1 MKKPFTT
8 LLMLAASLVSC
19 TACSESAEAATA
31 AGDDDGPTNGE
42 FQIQYTTP
50 VPSEFFQAASQQ
62 GTVEALEYD
71 SKDYTSS
78 ARPATRKP
86 AYVYLP
92 YGYDPTQKY
101 DVIYLLHGWTGVAQE
116 YFLGRSGNS
125 RTSLVNIFDNLIQK
139 GLTKPFIAVSP
150 TWDKDNQS
158 KDWGESTREAA
169 VFSQEYVND
178 LIPAVETHYSTYL
191 ESPDEA
197 GILASRQHRAIGG
210 FSLGSITTW
219 YVFEQ
224 AFPYSKWYLPM
235 SGDNW
240 SQGMYGGQY
249 YPEATAQFLADLVNA
264 SPYGNDFY
272 VWYACGTEDVRLP
285 QSHNQA
291 LAMAKLTDTFNAKNF
306 SYHMKEGG
314 RHDFNA
320 VWEFCYHALQFF
332 FPPQNAEPVTN
343 YYNRQSRIADVMNDP
358 DFGDWGRLIFPANT
372 SYWSG
377 TTLEDLRLT
386 WYNGIDPDKT
396 VEIVNYFKAHHDE
409 VFIDIYTEAE
419 KQADPEKR
427 NTGLFFFRAQQ
438 SSPKGGTGGGLP
450 FAICN
455 AGGGHVYVGAMHD
468 SFPHALEISK
478 QGLNAFALIYRPDW
492 TPSDEDL
499 ARALTYIYD
508 LADELGVA
516 RDGYSLWGGSAGARM
531 AADMSRLSHM
541 RSSTGRSDI
550 PQAAACIMQ
559 YTGYTSVA
567 ADDAPTYACCGTSD
581 GIASWH
587 TMQSRLDQL
596 SALGI
601 PTEFHA
607 YNGLPHGF
615 GLGTGTVAE
624 GWINDAIRFW
634 NQQRSGSTRISQ
646 IRTAD
651 SSKGKAIYSLSGT
664 RRDTLQKGINIV
676 DGRKIVK

>member
-1 MKKPFTT
+1 
-8 LLMLAASLVSC
+8 MLAISLASC
-19 TACSESAEAATA
+19 AACSS
-31 AGDDDGPTNGE
+31 DDEQVRQVPANGGGSDEE
-42 FQIQYTTP
+42 FTIHYTTP

-62 GTVEALEYD
+62 GTIELLEYD

-101 DVIYLLHGWTGVAQE
+101 DIIYLLHGWTGVAQE
-116 YFLGRSGNS
+116 YFLGRSGSS
-125 RTSLVNIFDNLIQK
+125 RTSLVHIFDNLIQQ

-178 LIPAVETHYSTYL
+178 LIPTVETHYSTYL
-191 ESPDEA
+191 ESPTEA

-219 YVFEQ
+219 YIFEQ

-249 YPEATAQFLADLVNA
+249 YPDETVLFLADLVNR
-264 SPYGNDFY
+264 SPYRDDFY

-291 LAMAKLTDTFNAKNF
+291 LAMAKLTDTFNAKTF

-332 FPPQNAEPVTN
+332 FPPKNAEPVTN
-343 YYNRQSRIADVMNDP
+343 YYNRQSLISDVINDP

-372 SYWSG
+372 SYWDG

-396 VEIVNYFKAHHDE
+396 VEIVNYIKAHADE

-427 NTGLFFFRAQQ
+427 NTGLFFFR
-438 SSPKGGTGGGLP
+438 GTPDAP

-455 AGGGHVYVGAMHD
+455 AGGGHVFVGAMHD

-492 TPSDEDL
+492 EPSDQDL

-508 LADELGVA
+508 HADELGVA
-516 RDGYSLWGGSAGARM
+516 HDGYSLWGGSAGARM

-559 YTGYTSVA
+559 YTGYTTVA
-567 ADDAPTYACCGTSD
+567 ADYAPTYACCGTSD
-581 GIASWH
+581 GIASWR
-587 TMQSRLDQL
+587 TMQSRLDEL
-596 SALGI
+596 SSLGI
-601 PTEFHA
+601 PTEFRS

-624 GWINDAIRFW
+624 GWINDAIHFW
-634 NQQRSGSTRISQ
+634 TQQRFGSTRISQ
-646 IRTAD
+646 TRTSD
-651 SSKGKAIYSLSGT
+651 NSKPQTIYSLNGT
-664 RRDTLQKGINIV
+664 RRDTLQRGINIV
-676 DGRKIVK
+676 DGRKIFK

>member
-1 MKKPFTT
+1 
-8 LLMLAASLVSC
+8 MLAASLVSC

-31 AGDDDGPTNGE
+31 AGDNDAPTNGE
-42 FQIQYTTP
+42 FQIHYTTP

-62 GTVEALEYD
+62 GTVEVLWYD

-92 YGYDPTQKY
+92 YGYDATQQY
-101 DVIYLLHGWTGVAQE
+101 DIIYLLHGWTGTAEQ
-116 YFLGRSGNS
+116 YFGLSS
-125 RTSLVNIFDNLIQK
+125 WPQMKNIFDNLIQR

-150 TWDKDNQS
+150 TWDKDNQP

-191 ESPDEA
+191 ESPTEA

-249 YPEATAQFLADLVNA
+249 YPDETAQFLADLVGK
-264 SPYGNDFY
+264 SPYKNDFY

-291 LAMAKLTDTFNAKNF
+291 LAMAKLTDTFNSSNF

-343 YYNRQSRIADVMNDP
+343 YYNRQSRIADVISDP

-372 SYWSG
+372 SYWDG

-386 WYNGIDPDKT
+386 WYNGMDPDKT
-396 VEIVNYFKAHHDE
+396 VEIVNYIKAHADE

-427 NTGLFFFRAQQ
+427 NTGLFFFRAAVDADLKSASHESGISNPLQ
-438 SSPKGGTGGGLP
+438 PRP

-455 AGGGHVYVGAMHD
+455 AGGGHVFVGAMHD

-492 TPSDEDL
+492 DPSDEDL

-508 LADELGVA
+508 HADELGVT

-541 RSSTGRSDI
+541 RSSTGRTDI

-559 YTGYTSVA
+559 YTGYTTVA

-581 GIASWH
+581 GIASWR
-587 TMQSRLDQL
+587 TMQNRLESL
-596 SALGI
+596 ASYGI

-634 NQQRSGSTRISQ
+634 QTQRGTTRISQ
-646 IRTAD
+646 TRASDGTKPQ
-651 SSKGKAIYSLSGT
+651 SIYSLNGT
-664 RRDTLQKGINIV
+664 RRDTLQRGINIV
-676 DGRKIVK
+676 DGKKLIR

>member
-8 LLMLAASLVSC
+8 LLMLAASLVC
-19 TACSESAEAATA
+19 CAACSESAEAATA
-31 AGDDDGPTNGE
+31 AGDDDGPTNVE

-62 GTVEALEYD
+62 GMVEVLWYD

-101 DVIYLLHGWTGVAQE
+101 DIIYLLHGWTGVAEQ
-116 YFLGRSGNS
+116 YFGLSSWPQMKN
-125 RTSLVNIFDNLIQK
+125 LFDNLIQRA
-139 GLTKPFIAVSP
+139 LTKPFIAVSP

-158 KDWGESTREAA
+158 KGWGESTQEAA

-191 ESPDEA
+191 ESPTEA

-219 YVFEQ
+219 YIFEQ

-240 SQGMYGGQY
+240 NQGMYGGQY
-249 YPEATAQFLADLVNA
+249 YPDETAQFLADLVNK
-264 SPYGNDFY
+264 SPYRDDFY
-272 VWYACGTEDVRLP
+272 VWYACGSEDVRLP

-314 RHDFNA
+314 KHDFNA

-332 FPPQNAEPVTN
+332 FPPKNAEPMTN

-358 DFGDWGRLIFPANT
+358 DFGDWGRLILPANN

-377 TTLEDLRLT
+377 TTLEDLDLT

-396 VEIVNYFKAHHDE
+396 VEIVNYIKAHHDE
-409 VFIDIYTEAE
+409 VFIDIYTETE
-419 KQADPEKR
+419 KLADPEKR
-427 NTGLFFFRAQQ
+427 NTGLFFFR
-438 SSPKGGTGGGLP
+438 GTPGAP

-492 TPSDEDL
+492 SPSDEDL
-499 ARALTYIYD
+499 ARAITYIYD
-508 LADELGVA
+508 HADELGVA

-541 RSSTGRSDI
+541 RSSTGRTDI

-559 YTGYTSVA
+559 YTGYTTVA

-581 GIASWH
+581 GIASWR
-587 TMQSRLDQL
+587 TMQNRLESL
-596 SALGI
+596 ASYGI

-634 NQQRSGSTRISQ
+634 QTQRGTTRISQ
-646 IRTAD
+646 TRASDGTKPQ
-651 SSKGKAIYSLSGT
+651 SIYSLNGI
-664 RRDTLQKGINIV
+664 RRDTLQRGINIV
-676 DGRKIVK
+676 DGKKLIR

>member
-1 MKKPFTT
+1 
-8 LLMLAASLVSC
+8 MLAISLASC
-19 TACSESAEAATA
+19 AACSS
-31 AGDDDGPTNGE
+31 DDEQVRQVPANGGGSDEE
-42 FQIQYTTP
+42 FTIHYTTP

-62 GTVEALEYD
+62 GTIELLEYD

-101 DVIYLLHGWTGVAQE
+101 DIIYLLHGWTGVAQE
-116 YFLGRSGNS
+116 YFLGRSGSS
-125 RTSLVNIFDNLIQK
+125 RTSLVHIFDNLIQQ

-191 ESPDEA
+191 ESPTEA

-219 YVFEQ
+219 YIFEQ

-249 YPEATAQFLADLVNA
+249 YPDETVLFLADLVNR
-264 SPYGNDFY
+264 SPYRDDFY

-291 LAMAKLTDTFNAKNF
+291 LAMAKLTDTFNAKTF

-332 FPPQNAEPVTN
+332 FPPKNAEPVTN
-343 YYNRQSRIADVMNDP
+343 YYNRQSLISDVINDP
-358 DFGDWGRLIFPANT
+358 DFGDWGRLIFPADDG
-372 SYWSG
+372 YWSG

-396 VEIVNYFKAHHDE
+396 IEIVNYIKAHHNE

-427 NTGLFFFRAQQ
+427 NTGLFFFR
-438 SSPKGGTGGGLP
+438 GTPGAP

-492 TPSDEDL
+492 APSDQDL

-508 LADELGVA
+508 HADELGVA
-516 RDGYSLWGGSAGARM
+516 HDGYSLWGGSAGARM

-559 YTGYTSVA
+559 YTGYTTVA
-567 ADDAPTYACCGTSD
+567 ADYAPTYACCGTSD
-581 GIASWH
+581 GIASWR
-587 TMQSRLDQL
+587 TMQSRLESL
-596 SALGI
+596 ASYGI

-624 GWINDAIRFW
+624 GWINDAIHFW
-634 NQQRSGSTRISQ
+634 KTQLSGSTRISQ
-646 IRTAD
+646 TRVSD
-651 SSKGKAIYSLSGT
+651 GPNPQSIYSLSGI
-664 RRDTLQKGINIV
+664 RRDTLQRGINIV
-676 DGRKIVK
+676 DGKAYLVK

>member
-19 TACSESAEAATA
+19 TACSDSAEAATA

-50 VPSEFFQAASQQ
+50 VPSEFFQVASQQ
-62 GTVEALEYD
+62 GTVELLEYD

-78 ARPATRKP
+78 ARPATLKP

-101 DVIYLLHGWTGVAQE
+101 DIIYLLHGWTGVAQE

-125 RTSLVNIFDNLIQK
+125 RTSLVNIFDNLIQR

-191 ESPDEA
+191 ESPTEA

-249 YPEATAQFLADLVNA
+249 YPDETAQFLADLVNA

-291 LAMAKLTDTFNAKNF
+291 LAMAKLTDTFNAKTF

-314 RHDFNA
+314 RHDFYA

-332 FPPQNAEPVTN
+332 FPPKNAEPMTN
-343 YYNRQSRIADVMNDP
+343 YYNRQSRITDVINDP
-358 DFGDWGRLIFPANT
+358 DFGDWGRLILPANT

-377 TTLEDLRLT
+377 TTLEDLDLT

-396 VEIVNYFKAHHDE
+396 VEIVNYMKAHHDE
-409 VFIDIYTEAE
+409 VFVDIYTEAE

-427 NTGLFFFRAQQ
+427 NTGLFFFRGMA
-438 SSPKGGTGGGLP
+438 GEP

-455 AGGGHVYVGAMHD
+455 AGGGHVFVGAMHD

-492 TPSDEDL
+492 GPSDEDL

-508 LADELGVA
+508 HADELGVS
-516 RDGYSLWGGSAGARM
+516 RNGYSLWGGSAGARM

-541 RSSTGRSDI
+541 RSSTGRTDI

-559 YTGYTSVA
+559 YTGYTTVA
-567 ADDAPTYACCGTSD
+567 ADYAPTYACCGTSD
-581 GIASWH
+581 GIASWT
-587 TMQSRLDQL
+587 TMQSRLESL
-596 SALGI
+596 ASLGI

-646 IRTAD
+646 TRTSD
-651 SSKGKAIYSLSGT
+651 GSKAQAIYSLNGT

-676 DGRKIVK
+676 DGRKILK

>member
-1 MKKPFTT
+1 
-8 LLMLAASLVSC
+8 MLAVSLVSC
-19 TACSESAEAATA
+19 TACSESAEAETV

-62 GTVEALEYD
+62 GTIELLEYD

-78 ARPATRKP
+78 SRPATRKP

-101 DVIYLLHGWTGVAQE
+101 DIIYLLHGWTGVAQE
-116 YFLGRSGNS
+116 YFLGRSGS
-125 RTSLVNIFDNLIQK
+125 SKTSLVHIFDNLIEK

-150 TWDKDNQS
+150 TWDTENQS
-158 KDWGESTREAA
+158 ADWGRSIDEIAA
-169 VFSQEYVND
+169 FHDEWLSD
-178 LIPAVETHYSTYL
+178 LVPAVEGKYSTYAATT
-191 ESPDEA
+191 DAA
-197 GILASRQHRAIGG
+197 GIEASRDHRAFGG
-210 FSLGSITTW
+210 FSLGSVTTW
-219 YVFEQ
+219 WAFEHNLSHIKY
-224 AFPYSKWYLPM
+224 FVPI
-235 SGDNW
+235 SGSSW
-240 SQGMYGGQY
+240 HFGTYGGANR
-249 YPEATAQFLADLVNA
+249 PEETAQFLADLVKA
-264 SPYGNDFY
+264 SPYGSDGFY
-272 VWYACGTEDVRLP
+272 VYVGNGTDDAVYSQP
-285 QSHNQA
+285 HNQS
-291 LAMAKLTDTFNAKNF
+291 LAMAEHPDVFNATNF
-306 SYHMKEGG
+306 TYHMKEGG
-314 RHDFNA
+314 RHDFNT
-320 VWEFCYHALQFF
+320 VWEHLYHALQTI
-332 FPPQNAEPVTN
+332 FPAKNAEPVTN
-343 YYNRQSRIADVMNDP
+343 YYNCQSRIADVMNDP

-377 TTLEDLRLT
+377 TTLEDLDLT

-438 SSPKGGTGGGLP
+438 SSPQGGTGGGLP

-455 AGGGHVYVGAMHD
+455 AGGGHVFVGAMHD

-492 TPSDEDL
+492 GPSDEDL

-508 LADELGVA
+508 HADELGVA
-516 RDGYSLWGGSAGARM
+516 RDGYSLWGGSTGARM
-531 AADMSRLSHM
+531 AADMSRHSHM
-541 RSSTGRSDI
+541 RSSTGRTDI

-559 YTGYTSVA
+559 YTGYTTVA
-567 ADDAPTYACCGTSD
+567 SDYAPTYACCGTSD
-581 GIASWH
+581 GIASWR
-587 TMQSRLDQL
+587 TMQSRLESL

-646 IRTAD
+646 TRTSD
-651 SSKGKAIYSLSGT
+651 GSKPQAIYSLNGT
-664 RRDTLQKGINIV
+664 RRDTMQRGVNIV
-676 DGRKIVK
+676 DGKKYVK

>member
-1 MKKPFTT
+1 
-8 LLMLAASLVSC
+8 MLAASLVSC
-19 TACSESAEAATA
+19 TACADSAEAATK
-31 AGDDDGPTNGE
+31 AGDDDGPTNEE

-50 VPSEFFQAASQQ
+50 VPSEFFQTATQQ
-62 GTVEALEYD
+62 GTVEVLWYD
-71 SKDYTSS
+71 SKDYTS
-78 ARPATRKP
+78 ANRPATHKP

-101 DVIYLLHGWTGVAQE
+101 DIIYLLHGWTGTAEQ
-116 YFLGRSGNS
+116 YFGLSSWPQMKN
-125 RTSLVNIFDNLIQK
+125 LFDNLIQR
-139 GLTKPFIAVSP
+139 GLTRPFIAVSP

-158 KDWGESTREAA
+158 KGWGESTEESA

-197 GILASRQHRAIGG
+197 GILASRSHRAIGG

-249 YPEATAQFLADLVNA
+249 YPDETAQFLADLVNK
-264 SPYGNDFY
+264 SPYRDDFY
-272 VWYACGTEDVRLP
+272 VWYACGSEDVRLP

-291 LAMAKLTDTFNAKNF
+291 LAMAKLTDTFNASNF

-320 VWEFCYHALQFF
+320 VWEFCYHALQLF

-343 YYNRQSRIADVMNDP
+343 YYNRKSLISDVINDP

-377 TTLEDLRLT
+377 TTLEDLDLT

-396 VEIVNYFKAHHDE
+396 VEIVNYFKAHADK

-419 KQADPEKR
+419 KQTDPEKR
-427 NTGLFFFRAQQ
+427 NTGLFFFRGNPGA
-438 SSPKGGTGGGLP
+438 P

-455 AGGGHVYVGAMHD
+455 AGGGHVFVGAMHD

-492 TPSDEDL
+492 EPSDEDL

-508 LADELGVA
+508 HADELGVA

-541 RSSTGRSDI
+541 RSSTGRADI

-559 YTGYTSVA
+559 YTGYTTVA
-567 ADDAPTYACCGTSD
+567 ADYAPTYACCGTSD
-581 GIASWH
+581 GIASWR
-587 TMQSRLDQL
+587 TMQSRLESL

-601 PTEFHA
+601 PTEFHS

-624 GWINDAIRFW
+624 GWINDAINFW

-646 IRTAD
+646 TRTSDGAKPK
-651 SSKGKAIYSLSGT
+651 SIYSLNGT

-676 DGRKIVK
+676 DGKIIVR

>member
-1 MKKPFTT
+1 
-8 LLMLAASLVSC
+8 MLAASLAGC
-19 TACSESAEAATA
+19 AACISDDEQVRHVAGNNGGSDEAFT
-31 AGDDDGPTNGE
+31 
-42 FQIQYTTP
+42 IHYTSP
-50 VPSEFFQAASQQ
+50 VPSDLFQAASQQ
-62 GTVEALEYD
+62 GTIELLEYN

-92 YGYDPTQKY
+92 YGYDATQQY
-101 DVIYLLHGWTGVAQE
+101 DIIYLLHGWTGVAQE
-116 YFLGRSGNS
+116 YFLGRSGS
-125 RTSLVNIFDNLIQK
+125 SKTSLVHIFDNLIEK

-150 TWDKDNQS
+150 TWDTENQS
-158 KDWGESTREAA
+158 ADWGRSIDEIAA
-169 VFSQEYVND
+169 FHDEWLND
-178 LIPAVETHYSTYL
+178 LVPAVEGKYSTYAATT
-191 ESPDEA
+191 DAA
-197 GILASRQHRAIGG
+197 GIEASREHRAFGG
-210 FSLGSITTW
+210 FSLGSVTTW
-219 YVFEQ
+219 WAFEHNLSHIKY
-224 AFPYSKWYLPM
+224 FVPI
-235 SGDNW
+235 SGSSW
-240 SQGMYGGQY
+240 HFGTYGGANH
-249 YPEATAQFLADLVNA
+249 PEETAQFLADLVKA
-264 SPYGNDFY
+264 SPYGGDGIY
-272 VWYACGTEDVRLP
+272 VYVGNGTEDAVYSQP
-285 QSHNQA
+285 HNQS
-291 LAMAKLTDTFNAKNF
+291 LAMAEHPDVFNATNF
-306 SYHMKEGG
+306 TYNMKEGG

-320 VWEFCYHALQFF
+320 VWEHLYHALQTI
-332 FPPQNAEPVTN
+332 FPAKNAEPVTN

-377 TTLEDLRLT
+377 TTLEDLDLT

-438 SSPKGGTGGGLP
+438 SSPQGGTGGGLP

-455 AGGGHVYVGAMHD
+455 AGGGHVFVGAMHD

-492 TPSDEDL
+492 GPSDEDL

-508 LADELGVA
+508 HADELGVA

-531 AADMSRLSHM
+531 AADMSRHSHM
-541 RSSTGRSDI
+541 RSSTGRTDI

-559 YTGYTSVA
+559 YTGYTTVA
-567 ADDAPTYACCGTSD
+567 SDYAPTYACCGTSD
-581 GIASWH
+581 GIASWR
-587 TMQSRLDQL
+587 TMQSRLESL

-646 IRTAD
+646 TRTSD
-651 SSKGKAIYSLSGT
+651 GSKPKAIYSLNGT
-664 RRDTLQKGINIV
+664 RQDTLQKGINIM